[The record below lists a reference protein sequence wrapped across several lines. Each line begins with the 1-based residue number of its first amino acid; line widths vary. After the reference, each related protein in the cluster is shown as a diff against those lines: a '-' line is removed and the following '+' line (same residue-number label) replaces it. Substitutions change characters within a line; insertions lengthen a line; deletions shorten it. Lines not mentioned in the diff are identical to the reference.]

1 MDKII
6 EELLAR
12 VDAQYVELYDN
23 LGDRECFSGWRVG
36 CTDHGVI
43 QLRTSGMWL
52 CQSCARGEMDD
63 VLGDLLQEYCELLD
77 AEALA

>member
-12 VDAQYVELYDN
+12 VDARYVEPYDN
-23 LGDRECFSGWRVG
+23 LEDRECFSGWRVG
-36 CTDHGVI
+36 CTDQGIIH
-43 QLRTSGMWL
+43 LWTSGMWL

-63 VLGDLLQEYCELLD
+63 VFGDLLQEYCELLD